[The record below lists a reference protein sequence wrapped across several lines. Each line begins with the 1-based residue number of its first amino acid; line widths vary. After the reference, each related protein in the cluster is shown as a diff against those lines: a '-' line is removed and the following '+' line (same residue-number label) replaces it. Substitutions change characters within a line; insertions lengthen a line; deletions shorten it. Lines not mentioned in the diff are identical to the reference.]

1 MENKAKEELDNHK
14 SGGKCCIQLK
24 IEETMSLLSDK
35 AKNTIKK
42 EYYNK
47 TRNNMQN

>member
-1 MENKAKEELDNHK
+1 VENVAP
-14 SGGKCCIQLK
+14 IK

-42 EYYNK
+42 EYHTK
-47 TRNNMQN
+47 TRNNMRIKTITSFLY